1 MADVWHVVIEPWRE
15 PILRKAVLELLFV
28 GLACGGLGAWI
39 VLYGLSYSAESLAHA
54 MFPGLAVAALIGLP
68 LALGGAGGLVL
79 AGLAIALAARARG
92 VGADNAVAVVITS
105 LFGLG
110 VLLALSP
117 ATPPGLGELLF
128 GDVLAAGNADLALAG
143 GLAIAVLL
151 GMWLA
156 HWRLLAAGFDPLGA
170 RALGVHPLSTEVVLL
185 MLLAAAVLVGVQALG
200 NLLVVAALIAPAA
213 AARLLTRRASRMILA
228 AAAIGVGCGIA
239 GLYLSYYAT
248 LAAGASIA
256 GMLIAA
262 VALAGALRLVRQAC
276 VQRPA
281 ADGERRR

>member
-1 MADVWHVVIEPWRE
+1 
-15 PILRKAVLELLFV
+15 
-28 GLACGGLGAWI
+28 
-39 VLYGLSYSAESLAHA
+39 
-54 MFPGLAVAALIGLP
+54 
-68 LALGGAGGLVL
+68 
-79 AGLAIALAARARG
+79 
-92 VGADNAVAVVITS
+92 VITS
-105 LFGLG
+105 LFGAG

-128 GDVLAAGNADLALAG
+128 GDVLAASNADLALAG
-143 GLAIAVLL
+143 GLAVAVLL

-239 GLYLSYYAT
+239 GLYLSYYAAI
-248 LAAGASIA
+248 AAGASIA
-256 GMLIAA
+256 GTLLAA
-262 VALAGALRLVRQAC
+262 VALAAALRLAR
-276 VQRPA
+276 
-281 ADGERRR
+281 